1 MGSPPEPHD
10 KISYV
15 TDIEGNWEFFVR
27 FIDLSEAL
35 SLIALPAHGSPA
47 AQVDLQDGWQL
58 VVGGDCCDK
67 GGAVGGSIRV
77 VSTLVELKRRYPT
90 RVTLILGNRDVN
102 KMRMTS
108 ELSEGQLAHERLS
121 TIPGPYWVPES
132 KRVAP
137 CAFLRAT
144 AAQQLGRA
152 GLAAS
157 LSVAELASGYNTLPN
172 RLRWMLK
179 ETMGADGEFERRR
192 AELESEDTRR
202 LAYSPRRA
210 EIALLRGSDAE
221 HALAVRKAAESSESE
236 ARDGRRPRP
245 SSRAEAALGVTD
257 AEVCESFVSSV
268 APGGFM
274 RGLLD
279 AGQLA
284 CIIGSTLF
292 LHGGVQSRGGCALG
306 RVPGR
311 EGEVQSPRE
320 WADALNAC
328 VQTGTLAPAG
338 RTRA

>member
-90 RVTLILGNRDVN
+90 RVTLILGNRDGAAPARCPDRLVRRSHLPAASAAHRLSLPLPLPLRPSPALSPARVWPPLGLQHCPPPPPPPPTVN

-121 TIPGPYWVPES
+121 TTPGPYWVPES

-144 AAQQLGRA
+144 AAQRLGA
-152 GLAAS
+152 GLAG
-157 LSVAELASGYNTLPN
+157 VRPFFLA
-172 RLRWMLK
+172 
-179 ETMGADGEFERRR
+179 RR
-192 AELESEDTRR
+192 ASCSGAAAGPRG
-202 LAYSPRRA
+202 PRRV
-210 EIALLRGSDAE
+210 ALCRGARLGVQHAAQPAPLDAQGD
-221 HALAVRKAAESSESE
+221 
-236 ARDGRRPRP
+236 DGRRR
-245 SSRAEAALGVTD
+245 
-257 AEVCESFVSSV
+257 
-268 APGGFM
+268 
-274 RGLLD
+274 
-279 AGQLA
+279 
-284 CIIGSTLF
+284 
-292 LHGGVQSRGGCALG
+292 
-306 RVPGR
+306 RV
-311 EGEVQSPRE
+311 
-320 WADALNAC
+320 
-328 VQTGTLAPAG
+328 
-338 RTRA
+338 